1 MTKQTQQNTQT
12 KRSRAIHLKSLHTTE
27 KAGVLNAFVLVRT
40 TEQSNKDNSNTEYRK
55 PDSIKG

>member
-12 KRSRAIHLKSLHTTE
+12 KRSPAIHLKSLHTTE

-40 TEQSNKDNSNTEYRK
+40 TEQSNKDNSNTE
-55 PDSIKG
+55 